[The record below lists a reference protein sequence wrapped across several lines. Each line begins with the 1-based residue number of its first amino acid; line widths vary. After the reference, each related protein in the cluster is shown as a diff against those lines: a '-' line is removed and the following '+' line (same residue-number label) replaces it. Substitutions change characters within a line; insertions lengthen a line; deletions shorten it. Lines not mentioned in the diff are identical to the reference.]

1 MKYSFI
7 ISTLIAL
14 VLITI
19 VSIYSYPLG
28 LRGYFSEGFQSSGNA
43 VMDLK
48 MARSNLAR
56 KEGFQGT
63 GITPVRIPPA
73 TANRVGTT
81 GTNPTLSM
89 PTSMPSMPS
98 MPSMNTAAPMP
109 PTPPMPPMPP
119 MDTSAPMNPTQASS
133 TPMPNAAM
141 MANSPTMPSM
151 DMSGAIVQGFKNMNM
166 SENQGSSYRKEMRE
180 GFRGNYAEVSNGV
193 NAGFNPMG
201 AYDGVTLP
209 TGNKVSTW
217 RHTAPDEPLL
227 GAPFKVGDNDLFI
240 FKNNQCKPEC
250 CGSSFSC
257 SGGCVCTT
265 PEQRDYINGRG
276 GNRTA
281 PAED

>member
-7 ISTLIAL
+7 VSTLVAL
-14 VLITI
+14 VLVTI
-19 VSIYSYPLG
+19 ISVYSYPLG
-28 LRGYFSEGFQSSGNA
+28 LRGFFSEGFQSSDNS

-48 MARSNLAR
+48 VARSNLAR
-56 KEGFQGT
+56 KEGFQAT
-63 GITPVRIPPA
+63 KVTPVRVPPA
-73 TANRVGTT
+73 TATKVGTVPMNT
-81 GTNPTLSM
+81 TITPNPTLSM
-89 PTSMPSMPS
+89 PAKSS
-98 MPSMNTAAPMP
+98 
-109 PTPPMPPMPP
+109 TPPMPAMPP
-119 MDTSAPMNPTQASS
+119 MPTGTPTPSVNA

-141 MANSPTMPSM
+141 MASNPATPRMNTTEQT
-151 DMSGAIVQGFKNMNM
+151 VQGFQNMNM
-166 SENQGSSYRKEMRE
+166 SENQGNSYRKEMRE

-209 TGNKVSTW
+209 TGNKVSSW
-217 RHTAPDEPLL
+217 RHTAPDEPLM
-227 GAPFKVGDNDLFI
+227 GAPFKVGDNDLFM